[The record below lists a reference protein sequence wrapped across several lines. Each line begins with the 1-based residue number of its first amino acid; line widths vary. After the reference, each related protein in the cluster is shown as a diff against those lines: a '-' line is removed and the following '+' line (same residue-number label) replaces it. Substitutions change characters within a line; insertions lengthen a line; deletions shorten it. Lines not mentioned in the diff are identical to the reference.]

1 MLKSERHVRLPNEL
15 VAKIIGCLRGS
26 HEELLKLARLNRQWS
41 SVASPELWR
50 RVHLLDDQ
58 VPLFVR
64 GLLLSALSDLSL
76 EGLKGKS
83 RNSNAKRKWMDT
95 WDCLQDSLQEACTQ
109 AKRRIKDATNRPI
122 VSHVMRASIAIEQ
135 VAVDPATNQAIP
147 MPGIPARPEALIEAL
162 EALFAHPDVQGGE
175 RGPPPFTANEL
186 AQLQEML
193 ELIRPM
199 TDEGDLPLFGP
210 EASPPAPDENQQDTS
225 ELLQL
230 VEMDYLG
237 WGQTIKS
244 LRLPS
249 DGKYTDLVESI
260 IPLLPNVKVIHI
272 YHPPHD
278 NKTLPRVGKKL
289 LKSIQTLVHRA
300 HTLILE
306 DITKDVWK
314 DVLNLTKI
322 YGSNLRHLDL
332 ENLGEVEP
340 FISRFGV
347 FPVLSSSTPNLE
359 YLRLDGLT
367 AGVNRDLTKF
377 VQKCPKVKA
386 ITLDYCYGISMGAFA
401 TLWNGL
407 EHLEFL
413 GCAGIIGKIPLDFK
427 FNVRR
432 HLKTLRFVDCDV
444 SDEMVCV
451 PFKKRISRNTFDT

>member
-1 MLKSERHVRLPNEL
+1 MLRTPTKDEIRLPNEL
-15 VAKIIGCLRGS
+15 VARIIDCLGAQKP
-26 HEELLKLARLNRQWS
+26 ELFKLSLLNRQWS
-41 SVASPELWR
+41 ALSTPELWR
-50 RVHLLDDQ
+50 QVHLLDDQ
-58 VPLFVR
+58 LPLFTR
-64 GLLLSALSDLSL
+64 GLLLSALADLRRARPEKLVNRDLLS
-76 EGLKGKS
+76 
-83 RNSNAKRKWMDT
+83 KWEAQ
-95 WDCLQDSLQEACTQ
+95 WDSLVTELQVSCVEAKQRLQVASNQCM
-109 AKRRIKDATNRPI
+109 AAHIMK
-122 VSHVMRASIAIEQ
+122 ASISFEQ
-135 VAVDPATNQAIP
+135 VAVDPDTNEEVT
-147 MPGIPARPEALIEAL
+147 MPGVPARPEALIEAL
-162 EALFAHPDVQGGE
+162 EALFAHPDLAGGE

-193 ELIRPM
+193 ELIRPL

-210 EASPPAPDENQQDTS
+210 EAAPPAQPHDDTS
-225 ELLQL
+225 EPVHL

-237 WGQTIKS
+237 WGQTIRS

-249 DGKYTDLVESI
+249 DGKYTDLVDSI
-260 IPLLPNVKVIHI
+260 VPLLPNARVVHI

-278 NKTLPRVGKKL
+278 NKSLPRVGKNL
-289 LKSIQTLVHRA
+289 ISSIQTLVHRA

-314 DVLNLTKI
+314 DVLNLTKLC
-322 YGSNLRHLDL
+322 GTNLRHIDL

-367 AGVNRDLTKF
+367 AGVNRDITKF
-377 VQKCPKVKA
+377 VRSCPKVKV

-413 GCAGIIGKIPLDFK
+413 GCAGIIGKVPSDTT
-427 FNVRR
+427 FNLKR

-444 SDEMVCV
+444 SDEMVIFC
-451 PFKKRISRNTFDT
+451 FK